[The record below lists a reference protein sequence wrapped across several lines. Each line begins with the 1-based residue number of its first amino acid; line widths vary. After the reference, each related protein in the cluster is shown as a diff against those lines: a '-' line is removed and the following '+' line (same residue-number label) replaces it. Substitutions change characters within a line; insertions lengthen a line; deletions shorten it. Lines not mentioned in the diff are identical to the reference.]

1 MTHAL
6 LFNRSCTR
14 LSAHQP
20 STATAW
26 SFSKSLGQIQNLDPD
41 HLMSGLKSKTTPGET
56 LPARP
61 QAMLRYFV
69 SRRTIATATPET
81 GKAIRDLRA
90 PDPTR
95 HSDRT
100 RRHHHGS
107 DELLRGKAVKRPQRP
122 HRPLRRVGLVHR
134 SWLGIEG
141 NYEGDKAVKKLPR
154 YVFRVDAH
162 TGEGLPVITEMD
174 RPNGTCFSPDESR
187 LYVVDIG
194 HIRMF
199 DMYGVAKNVAAFL
212 RSLGACRVV
221 LFGSLVTGSY
231 PAGFL

>member
-1 MTHAL
+1 MVFTTVGNAVSSLTFSRSITHAL

-26 SFSKSLGQIQNLDPD
+26 TFSKSLGQIQNLDPD

-56 LPARP
+56 LPAQP
-61 QAMLRYFV
+61 KAMLRYFV

-107 DELLRGKAVKRPQRP
+107 DELLRGKAVNTPNE
-122 HRPLRRVGLVHR
+122 VTVH
-134 SWLGIEG
+134 S
-141 NYEGDKAVKKLPR
+141 
-154 YVFRVDAH
+154 
-162 TGEGLPVITEMD
+162 
-174 RPNGTCFSPDESR
+174 NGS
-187 LYVVDIG
+187 V
-194 HIRMF
+194 
-199 DMYGVAKNVAAFL
+199 
-212 RSLGACRVV
+212 
-221 LFGSLVTGSY
+221 
-231 PAGFL
+231 